1 MISSILYIWL
11 IAGSGYKIGNRRLHI
26 YFFSTQTWKRQTAPV
41 EALDKFKETLN
52 ALKSATDEGERVKLE
67 VVLINSLQVYDFE
80 DNENDAFEKGRQ
92 LLFENKQ

>member
-1 MISSILYIWL
+1 M
-11 IAGSGYKIGNRRLHI
+11 KC
-26 YFFSTQTWKRQTAPV
+26 
-41 EALDKFKETLN
+41 
-52 ALKSATDEGERVKLE
+52 ATDEGERVKLE